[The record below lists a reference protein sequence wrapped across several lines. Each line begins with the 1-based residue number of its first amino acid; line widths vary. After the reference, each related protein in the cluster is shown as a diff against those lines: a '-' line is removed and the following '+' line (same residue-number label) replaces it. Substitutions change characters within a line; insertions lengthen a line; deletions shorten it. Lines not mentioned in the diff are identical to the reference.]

1 MKVKQTTA
9 QEDPTI
15 TAAREREQQ
24 RADAAYISNT
34 QGLLDNQTRRR
45 NRRFGRRVSLTG
57 ADPAGGG
64 SMSGSNGAAISLGS
78 TGGGGGAYSG
88 GGGGTGGYG
97 DFSNAS
103 LF

>member
-64 SMSGSNGAAISLGS
+64 MSGTSGSAISLGS
-78 TGGGGGAYSG
+78 TGGGSVSYGG